1 MNQELMAALSELERT
16 KDIKKDYMIEAIK
29 AALTAACRKNYLD
42 NQYVKVEMDPDT
54 GAIRAYTQKKVVS
67 EVEDPVNEISLE
79 EAQAIKPT
87 YEEEDFVDYE
97 VDPMRFGRIAAQ
109 TAKQVVIQKIREAE
123 RGHLFD
129 AFSEKEGKILTGVIQ
144 KEDRKGLIVSLEDN
158 AEGILPMGERI
169 PGEEYHYSDRM
180 KFFVLEIKKGYSG
193 PQIILSRTHP
203 GLIKKMF
210 EQEVPEI
217 SEGTVTINAIVREA
231 GSRTKMAVSSSD
243 EKIDPIGACVG
254 QRGMRV
260 NAVMGQMGDEKIDII
275 KYSEDPAEFI
285 ASALS
290 PAKVSSVT
298 VSDEEKSAFVTVP
311 EYQLSLAIG
320 KEGQNARMAA
330 RLTGYKID
338 IKSDSESAE
347 KEE

>member
-1 MNQELMAALSELERT
+1 MNQELMTALSELERT
-16 KDIKKDYMIEAIK
+16 KNIKKDYMVEAIK
-29 AALTAACRKNYLD
+29 AALVAACKKNYID
-42 NQYVKVEMDPDT
+42 NLYVRVEMNEET
-54 GAIRAYTQKKVVS
+54 GAIRAYTQKKVVA
-67 EVEDPVNEISLE
+67 EVLDPVNEISLE

-129 AFSEKEGKILTGVIQ
+129 AFAEKEGKILTGVVQ
-144 KEDRKGLIVSLEDN
+144 KEDKKGLIVSLEDN
-158 AEGILPMGERI
+158 AEGILPLSERI
-169 PGEEYHYSDRM
+169 PGEEYSFNNRM

-210 EQEVPEI
+210 EQEVPELT
-217 SEGTVTINAIVREA
+217 EGIVEIKSIVREA
-231 GSRTKMAVSSSD
+231 GSRTKMAVWSND

-254 QRGMRV
+254 QKGMRV
-260 NAVMGQMGDEKIDII
+260 NAVMSLMGDEKIDII
-275 KYSEDPAEFI
+275 KYNEDPAEYI
-285 ASALS
+285 KSALS
-290 PAKVSSVT
+290 PAKVSDVQINE
-298 VSDEEKSAFVTVP
+298 EEKSAFVTVP

-330 RLTGYKID
+330 RLTGWKID
-338 IKSDSESAE
+338 IKSDSAE
-347 KEE
+347 

>member
-1 MNQELMAALSELERT
+1 MNQELMTALSELELT
-16 KDIKKDYMIEAIK
+16 KNIKKDYMIEAIK
-29 AALTAACRKNYLD
+29 AALVAACKKNYLD
-42 NQYVKVEMDPDT
+42 NLYVRVEMDSET
-54 GAIRAYTQKKVVS
+54 GAIRAYTQKKVVA
-67 EVEDPVNEISLE
+67 EVEDPINEISIE

-129 AFSEKEGKILTGVIQ
+129 TFSEKEGKILTGVVQ

-158 AEGILPMGERI
+158 AEGILPLGERI
-169 PGEEYHYSDRM
+169 FGEEYSFNERM

-210 EQEVPEI
+210 EQEVPELADGI
-217 SEGTVTINAIVREA
+217 VEIKSIVREA
-231 GSRTKMAVSSSD
+231 GSRTKMAVWSND
-243 EKIDPIGACVG
+243 EKVDPIGACVG
-254 QRGMRV
+254 QKGMRV
-260 NAVMGQMGDEKIDII
+260 NAVMGTMGDEKIDII
-275 KYSEDPAEFI
+275 KYSEDPAEYI
-285 ASALS
+285 KSALS
-290 PAKVSSVT
+290 PAKVSTVT
-298 VSDEEKSAFVTVP
+298 INEEEKSAFVTVP

-330 RLTGYKID
+330 RLTGWKID
-338 IKSDSESAE
+338 IKSDSEE
-347 KEE
+347 